1 MTTKMNRAG
10 LLLALASTL
19 PGALF
24 AQKAPQASDKSD
36 EITELEKFIVSES
49 AAAVAGG
56 VLPTS
61 RSSDSVFGSAKSVLD
76 IPRSV
81 TVLTPDLM
89 QKLGVRSF
97 DDVARVIPGGE
108 RPNFYGVPG
117 TPFIRGDFAGT
128 FFNGMQRAFQRNEM
142 PTSFGSLEGMDI
154 VRGPAPGTFGP
165 TPGGGYINFLPK
177 SPYYDKFRGS
187 LRTTIGSY
195 DYFNT
200 QLDIGGPV
208 LAFGKPM
215 AYRVSLTSQNADS
228 YYDNVQNN
236 YISIYGAVKA
246 RITPDLSLF
255 TGAEYYSYKSNE
267 NAGWNRVTQDLLEN
281 GNYLVGEVADRTSAA
296 GGGYVLPGGVP
307 FIGFGASAATIG
319 GAQFDN
325 SGGAIIPPASYVAT
339 LSPQLQALLHPTT
352 GAYTAAFFNA
362 GGKALTTKIK
372 GSQVV
377 ADPGDFA
384 NSQNLLYFADLV
396 NTRSS
401 SLTLKNQFIIDYI
414 KTDKLSSYGYAFAM
428 EQFIIEDKITVE
440 QKFNGKLTSLSSGG
454 SVRYSWAKQL
464 QDFAAEPFSRRDI
477 SKSQI
482 TSNSVVVAGPQRPL
496 FGDTRN
502 FWAQSGMTDL
512 YQLALFSVGEL
523 KLSDAFSTYFSARVE
538 GASFK
543 NTIPGEHERNAR
555 RNQRVAEG
563 GKNFYMASVN
573 PVYKISANVSLYA
586 SALYGTSLTPSQ
598 GGNVGSEANFGET
611 GLIEGG
617 MKVSLLDNTL
627 FAALSVYESKRERF
641 NNFTNNQDGVRSQG
655 VELESTWMATKKLSL
670 IANFGVR
677 EAHLVRAPGYRFGAT
692 QNYYM
697 PLLAGGLWVDFGD
710 STGLVKKNN
719 PDGIFGGAPEGS
731 ANLIASYD
739 LGNGFALSGG
749 PRIRSSYYLN
759 HERTLSLPS
768 TVIWNGNVTYTR
780 GPIQMMLE
788 LSNITSEDYFIGSD
802 PIFASNTIVTK
813 APPIE
818 AKLNITYKF

>member
-81 TVLTPDLM
+81 TVLTPELM

-440 QKFNGKLTSLSSGG
+440 QKFKGKLTSLSSGG

-697 PLLAGGLWVDFGD
+697 PLLAGGLYVDFGD
-710 STGLVKKNN
+710 STGLVKQNN

>member
-81 TVLTPDLM
+81 TVLTPELM

-267 NAGWNRVTQDLLEN
+267 NAGWNRITQDLIDN
-281 GNYLVGEVADRTSAA
+281 GNYLVGEVVDRTSAA
-296 GGGYVLPGGVP
+296 AGGYVLPGGVP

-319 GAQFDN
+319 GSQFDN

-454 SVRYSWAKQL
+454 SLRYSWAKQL

-482 TSNSVVVAGPQRPL
+482 TSNSVVLAGPTRPL
-496 FGDTRN
+496 FGDTRKL
-502 FWAQSGMTDL
+502 WSQSGMTDL

-555 RNQRVAEG
+555 RNQRVAKG
-563 GKNFYMASVN
+563 GKNYYMASVN
-573 PVYKISANVSLYA
+573 PVYKISTNVSLYV

-655 VELESTWMATKKLSL
+655 VELESTWMATEKLSF